1 MSISLQQIAEL
12 VGGQVNASPNLR
24 ITGAAS
30 IARVAAGQLTFVTSP
45 QHWQQF
51 LASPAAAAI
60 VSGIDVSGIDVSG
73 IGVSAGD
80 VLESEPTKTKPCIVV
95 QDAEAAFAKVVAY
108 FCPPVRRPRVG
119 VSPAAQIAPSAVIEA
134 DVDIYPGAFVGEGTV
149 ISRGSRIYPG
159 VCILENCRIGRDV
172 TIFPNAVLYENTVV
186 GDGSIVHAG
195 VVLGAHGFGY
205 RTRNGRHE
213 LSPQLGHVRLGS
225 QVEIGANST
234 VDRGTFEATTIGD
247 GSKLDDQVMI
257 GHNCQIGRHNLLCSQ
272 VGIAGSSS
280 TGDYVVMAGQV
291 GIGDH
296 IQIGEKTTLCAKAGI
311 MNDVPAGQV
320 YLGIPATPI
329 REQMQI
335 MACVNK
341 LPELRS
347 QVRSLGKQLAA
358 VQTAAG
364 TDMIEPDRAE
374 NKAA

>member
-12 VGGQVNASPNLR
+12 VGGQVTAAPDLHV
-24 ITGAAS
+24 TGVGS
-30 IARVAAGQLTFVTSP
+30 ISRAAAGQLTFVTSP

-60 VSGIDVSGIDVSG
+60 VSGVEVVKGSP
-73 IGVSAGD
+73 
-80 VLESEPTKTKPCIVV
+80 ESPQAATKPCILVS
-95 QDAEAAFAKVVAY
+95 DAEAAFAKIVAH
-108 FCPPVRRPRVG
+108 FHPPVRRPRIG
-119 VSPAAQIAPSAVIEA
+119 VSPAAHISPSAVIEA
-134 DVDIYPGAFVGEGTV
+134 DVDIYPGAFVGAGTV

-159 VCILENCRIGRDV
+159 VCVLENCRIGRDV

-213 LSPQLGHVRLGS
+213 LSPQLGHVRLGT

-234 VDRGTFEATTIGD
+234 IDRGTFEATTIGD

-311 MNDVPAGQV
+311 MNDVPAGEV

-335 MACVNK
+335 MACISK
-341 LPELRS
+341 LPEIRS

-358 VQTAAG
+358 AQGAAEQSAPAPAQT
-364 TDMIEPDRAE
+364 DS
-374 NKAA
+374 KAA

>member
-12 VGGQVNASPNLR
+12 VGGQVTGSPDLHV
-24 ITGAAS
+24 TGAAS
-30 IARVAAGQLTFVTSP
+30 ISRATAGQLTFVTSP

-51 LASPAAAAI
+51 LASTAAAAI
-60 VSGIDVSGIDVSG
+60 VSGVEVTGNELSP
-73 IGVSAGD
+73 A
-80 VLESEPTKTKPCIVV
+80 KPCIVV
-95 QDAEAAFAKVVAY
+95 TDAEAAFAKVVTH
-108 FCPPVRRPRVG
+108 FCPPVRRPRIG
-119 VSPAAQIAPSAVIEA
+119 VSPEAHISPSAVIET
-134 DVDIYPGAFVGEGTV
+134 DVDIYPGAFIGAGTV

-172 TIFPNAVLYENTVV
+172 TIFPNAVLYENTIV
-186 GDGSIVHAG
+186 GDGTIIHAG

-205 RTRNGRHE
+205 RSRNGRHE
-213 LSPQLGHVRLGS
+213 LSPQLGYVKLGS

-311 MNDVPAGQV
+311 MNDVPAGEV

-335 MACVNK
+335 MACISK
-341 LPELRS
+341 LPEIRS

-358 VQTAAG
+358 AQAAVESPG
-364 TDMIEPDRAE
+364 IEQSRPE

>member
-12 VGGQVNASPNLR
+12 VGGQVHASPNLH

-30 IARVAAGQLTFVTSP
+30 IARAAAGQLTFVTSP

-60 VSGIDVSGIDVSG
+60 VSGIDLSGIDLSAGNVSG
-73 IGVSAGD
+73 
-80 VLESEPTKTKPCIVV
+80 SEPTKTKPCIVV

-213 LSPQLGHVRLGS
+213 LSPQL
-225 QVEIGANST
+225 
-234 VDRGTFEATTIGD
+234 
-247 GSKLDDQVMI
+247 
-257 GHNCQIGRHNLLCSQ
+257 
-272 VGIAGSSS
+272 
-280 TGDYVVMAGQV
+280 
-291 GIGDH
+291 
-296 IQIGEKTTLCAKAGI
+296 
-311 MNDVPAGQV
+311 
-320 YLGIPATPI
+320 
-329 REQMQI
+329 
-335 MACVNK
+335 
-341 LPELRS
+341 
-347 QVRSLGKQLAA
+347 
-358 VQTAAG
+358 
-364 TDMIEPDRAE
+364 
-374 NKAA
+374 

>member
-1 MSISLQQIAEL
+1 MSISLQQIAQL
-12 VGGQVNASPNLR
+12 VGGQVTAAPDLH

-30 IARVAAGQLTFVTSP
+30 IARATAGQLTFVNSQ
-45 QHWQQF
+45 QHWQAF
-51 LASPAAAAI
+51 LGSRAAAAI
-60 VSGIDVSGIDVSG
+60 VSGI
-73 IGVSAGD
+73 
-80 VLESEPTKTKPCIVV
+80 EQPTGKPCVIVS
-95 QDAEAAFAKVVAY
+95 DAEAAFAQVVAH
-108 FCPPVRRPRVG
+108 FHPPVRRSRIG
-119 VSPAAQIAPSAVIEA
+119 VSPEAHISPSAVIEG
-134 DVDIYPGAFVGEGTV
+134 DVDIYPGAFVGDGAV

-172 TIFPNAVLYENTVV
+172 TIFPHAVLYENTIV
-186 GDGSIVHAG
+186 GDGSIIHAG

-213 LSPQLGHVRLGS
+213 LSPQLGHVQLGS

-272 VGIAGSSS
+272 VGIAGSCT

-311 MNDVPAGQV
+311 MNDVPSGEV

-347 QVRSLGKQLAA
+347 QVRALAKQLAA
-358 VQTAAG
+358 PAASQSVTSHPASG
-364 TDMIEPDRAE
+364 HPASSESPETN